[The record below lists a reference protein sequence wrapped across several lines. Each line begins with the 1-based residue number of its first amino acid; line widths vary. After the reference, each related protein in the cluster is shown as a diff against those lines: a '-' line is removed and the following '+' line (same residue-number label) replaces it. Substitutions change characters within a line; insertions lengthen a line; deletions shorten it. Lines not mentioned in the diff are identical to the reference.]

1 MRLSASACML
11 AALLLWMIGA
21 ASLDA
26 QTAHRLEVTATEAR
40 LDGVVLTPSTTLDA
54 LERSLGA
61 PSRREN
67 VDGFELALWD
77 SLGIVVRAR
86 GRVLHE
92 VALILES
99 QALALP
105 GGEVFRDPAEPTG
118 TFTGAVQI
126 AGSALPSDLASFAP
140 TGLTCT
146 VVAGNHRCALPRGVF
161 LHVSPASGAAQMVTL
176 RLR

>member
-1 MRLSASACML
+1 MRLSAFASTL
-11 AALLLWMIGA
+11 AALLWVISA
-21 ASLDA
+21 ASLEA

-40 LDGVVLTPSTTLDA
+40 LDGVALTPSTTLEA
-54 LERSLGA
+54 IVRSLGA
-61 PSRREN
+61 PSRRESI
-67 VDGFELALWD
+67 DGFDLAIWD
-77 SLGIVVRAR
+77 SLGIVVRQR

-105 GGEVFRDPAEPTG
+105 GGEVFRDPAEPTS
-118 TFTGAVQI
+118 TYTGGVQI
-126 AGSALPSDLASFAP
+126 GGAALPGDLASFAP
-140 TGLTCT
+140 AGLACT
-146 VVAGNHRCALPRGVF
+146 AVAGNHRCALPGGVF